1 MNKTSLEL
9 YLYMGSK
16 EPVLKW
22 LNESG
27 VKTREEAKQKLGTLV
42 QGLFNAGASVGFQ
55 GTSFAGT
62 HHVIQK
68 ILLEFPEITTDEQDT
83 EILS

>member
-16 EPVLKW
+16 DPILKW
-22 LNESG
+22 LKEEN
-27 VKTREEAKQKLGTLV
+27 VKTREEVLKKLEPLV
-42 QGLFNAGASVGFQ
+42 RGLVGSAASVGFQ

-68 ILLEFPEITTDEQDT
+68 ILLEFPETTTDEQD
-83 EILS
+83 